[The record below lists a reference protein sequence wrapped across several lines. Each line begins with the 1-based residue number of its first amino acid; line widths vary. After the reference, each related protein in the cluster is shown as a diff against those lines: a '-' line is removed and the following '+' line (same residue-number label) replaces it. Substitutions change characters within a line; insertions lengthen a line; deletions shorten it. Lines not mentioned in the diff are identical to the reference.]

1 MGLMF
6 INGRSKG
13 LAIAILNRR
22 QDDLL
27 FLQILQTYVQ
37 HCKQPSKACMKL
49 HLIKIKQIFRDR

>member
-27 FLQILQTYVQ
+27 FFTDFTDLCSALQ
-37 HCKQPSKACMKL
+37 AA
-49 HLIKIKQIFRDR
+49 